1 MDFDFNKSIKTEYEI
16 IRHTKTNSLAML
28 MIEILSRC
36 VHCHSDL
43 EIGMLL
49 DGSID
54 LVIDNEVFSLKK
66 NDIYIVNRYQPHS
79 FYSHKSH
86 NKIVIF
92 LINHALY
99 KNIGPDIIYKTN
111 HIKYDE
117 KYSSLYKTVFEC
129 AMCYASDTAFTEIG
143 AAAKVL
149 DLIYQLTEIANPF
162 IDEQS
167 TKHSKSK
174 AKHLQ
179 KITDFISEHHAE
191 NISLTDIANLESLST
206 YYISHFIKK
215 MTGMTFT
222 AYLNSIRFDHAFSLI
237 TKTNLRINDI
247 CCETGFSDSRYLN
260 RMFKEKMGVD
270 LQEYRKNMDRIELPL
285 TDQPYMT
292 VQTHVPQ
299 SRFMPLL
306 QKYYEENLKE

>member
-79 FYSHKSH
+79 FYSHKNH

-129 AMCYASDTAFTEIG
+129 AMCYASDTDFTEIG

-149 DLIYQLTEIANPF
+149 DIIYQLTKVANPF

-179 KITDFISEHHAE
+179 RITDFIVPSFERL
-191 NISLTDIANLESLST
+191 NFILNFST
-206 YYISHFIKK
+206 
-215 MTGMTFT
+215 
-222 AYLNSIRFDHAFSLI
+222 L
-237 TKTNLRINDI
+237 
-247 CCETGFSDSRYLN
+247 
-260 RMFKEKMGVD
+260 
-270 LQEYRKNMDRIELPL
+270 
-285 TDQPYMT
+285 
-292 VQTHVPQ
+292 
-299 SRFMPLL
+299 
-306 QKYYEENLKE
+306 